1 MGKEIFPQFLRAIST
16 TRVLIHL
23 SNSVLRMAHFF
34 LDNWKKHNM
43 KTQLQLIK
51 LAFVIAVLLAI
62 IFSAYS
68 SFAQNKLTWDKI
80 GTETVDYTIDH
91 DVVSLHKS
99 QQIYTALKIKVI
111 NGTLNVH
118 KATVHY
124 VNGDKQDF
132 ELPAV
137 LGEGNDG
144 KLIDLV
150 GNKRLIEKVTFWY
163 DTENKN
169 NEKAMIEVWAR
180 K

>member
-1 MGKEIFPQFLRAIST
+1 
-16 TRVLIHL
+16 
-23 SNSVLRMAHFF
+23 
-34 LDNWKKHNM
+34 M
-43 KTQLQLIK
+43 KTQLVK
-51 LAFVIAVLLAI
+51 LAIGFALLLAV

-68 SFAQNKLTWDKI
+68 TFAQNKLTWDKI

-91 DVVSLHKS
+91 DVVSLNKS
-99 QQIYTALKIKVI
+99 QQTYTALKIKVL

-118 KATVHY
+118 KATVHF
-124 VNGDKQDF
+124 VNGENQDF
-132 ELPAV
+132 ELPEV
-137 LGEGNDG
+137 LTEGNDG

>member
-1 MGKEIFPQFLRAIST
+1 
-16 TRVLIHL
+16 
-23 SNSVLRMAHFF
+23 
-34 LDNWKKHNM
+34 M
-43 KTQLQLIK
+43 KSQIIK
-51 LAFVIAVLLAI
+51 LAIAFAFLLAI
-62 IFSAYS
+62 VFSAYT

-80 GTETVDYTIDH
+80 GTETVDYTLDH
-91 DVVSLHKS
+91 DVVSLNKS
-99 QQIYTALKIKVI
+99 QQTYTALKIKVL

-118 KATVHY
+118 KATVHFA
-124 VNGDKQDF
+124 NGEKQDF
-132 ELPAV
+132 ELPEI

>member
-1 MGKEIFPQFLRAIST
+1 
-16 TRVLIHL
+16 
-23 SNSVLRMAHFF
+23 MAHFF
-34 LDNWKKHNM
+34 LAFLKEKQTSMKTQLM
-43 KTQLQLIK
+43 KTQLQLVK
-51 LAFVIAVLLAI
+51 LAFAVVVLLAI

-91 DVVSLHKS
+91 DVVSLNKS
-99 QQIYTALKIKVI
+99 QQTYTALKIKVL

-118 KATVHY
+118 KATVHF
-124 VNGDKQDF
+124 VNGENQDF
-132 ELPAV
+132 ELGDV
-137 LGEGNDG
+137 LSKDNDG

-169 NEKAMIEVWAR
+169 NEKAVIEVWAR